1 MRKFFVAALALAG
14 ALTAGACQS
23 HAADKAGPAII
34 PDLTPVAS
42 KASCYVSALAGG
54 SVVSS
59 KADGAVLPA
68 SLSAES
74 WSVAAGVGCDVKLD
88 KVVIGALARI
98 EIPVDTSGALVDL
111 DKSWMAA
118 LRAGYTLSTGVMPYA
133 LVGYQTTDFSIGG
146 IDLKRDGIVVGGGLE
161 IPLSAN
167 LRLVTEYSYIGL
179 GKTDALGVPLDTQE
193 HKFRLGLSYQFN
205 SLLGD

>member
-1 MRKFFVAALALAG
+1 MTRFVAALALAG
-14 ALTAGACQS
+14 VLTAAPAL
-23 HAADKAGPAII
+23 AADKAGAPAII

-42 KASCYVSALAGG
+42 KASCYISALAGG

-59 KADGAVLPA
+59 KPDGAVLPA

-74 WSVAAGVGCDVKLD
+74 WSVAAGLGCDVKLD

-98 EIPVDTSGALVDL
+98 EAPVDTSGSLVDL
-111 DKSWMAA
+111 DKSWMVA
-118 LRAGYTLSTGVMPYA
+118 LRAGYMLSTGVMPYG
-133 LVGYQTTDFSIGG
+133 LVGYQSSDFSIAG
-146 IDLKRDGIVVGGGLE
+146 IDLKRDGLVVGGGLE

-167 LRLVTEYSYIGL
+167 LRLIGEYNYIGL
-179 GKTDALGVPLDTQE
+179 GKTDIAGLPLDTQE

-205 SLLGD
+205 SLIGD